1 MKLGDAMEIFMW
13 PAQREAVI
21 EFFNKSTEV
30 PEDVEKAVDEII
42 RNVRNGGDVQV
53 AQYMEKFDGV
63 SIDYREFDVPKARL
77 AEAWDNAPK
86 ELKHALK
93 TAKKRIEAFHKRQRL
108 SGWTMNDPAFG
119 RIEQRV
125 LALSRVAV
133 YVPAGKAPLV
143 STVLMNVIPAQ
154 IAGVKEIILVTPPGP
169 DGWPN
174 PGILA
179 AAHLVGVDRVLRVG
193 GSTAMPALA
202 YGTETIPRVDKVVG
216 PGNIFVTTAKKRLYG
231 RFDIESTAGPSE
243 VLILADET
251 ARLDFIAADMLA
263 QAEHDG
269 NNPAGAVLIGG
280 GKRRAQ
286 ALAKEVARQ
295 CALLPRRDL
304 AESSLDLWGYII
316 SAKTADQALEL
327 ADMKAP
333 EHLEIVARNARR
345 MAGRVR
351 NAGAIFVGPWTPEPV
366 GDYIAGPNHTLPT
379 GGTARFF
386 SPLSVW
392 SFYRTSHTVEA
403 TERALQ
409 NLADDI
415 VTLAEAEQLTAHAE
429 AVKVRTR

>member
-1 MKLGDAMEIFMW
+1 MKIFEW
-13 PAQREAVI
+13 PWQKSEVK
-21 EFFNKSTEV
+21 EFFGVVSETPADIER
-30 PEDVEKAVDEII
+30 AVDQII
-42 RNVRNGGDVQV
+42 DQVRKGGDSAVSKL
-53 AQYMEKFDGV
+53 MKKFDGV
-63 SIDYREFDVPKARL
+63 EIFPGDFNVPKQRL
-77 AEAWDNAPK
+77 AAAWRSAPA

-93 TAKKRIEAFHKRQRL
+93 TAKERIEAFHGCQRL
-108 SGWTMNDPAFG
+108 TGWKIMDPDFG

-125 LALSRVAV
+125 LALQRVAV

-143 STVLMNVIPAQ
+143 STVLMNVIPAKV
-154 IAGVKEIILVTPPGP
+154 AGVKEIILVTPPGP

-193 GSTAMPALA
+193 GSPAMPALA

-251 ARLDFIAADMLA
+251 ARLDWIAADMLA

-280 GKRRAQ
+280 GKRRAE

-295 CALLPRRDL
+295 AAELPRREL
-304 AESSLDLWGYII
+304 AESSLDRWGYII
-316 SAKTADQALEL
+316 SAKTAEQALEL

-333 EHLEIVARNARR
+333 EHLEIVAKNARK
-345 MAGRVR
+345 MAAKVR
-351 NAGAIFVGPWTPEPV
+351 NAGAVFVGPWTPEPV

-403 TERALQ
+403 SRKGLFS
-409 NLADDI
+409 LADDI
-415 VTLAEAEQLTAHAE
+415 TTLAESEQLTAHAK
-429 AVKVRTR
+429 AVKIRTR

>member
-1 MKLGDAMEIFMW
+1 MKIFQW
-13 PAQREAVI
+13 PRQQSEVA
-21 EFFNKSTEV
+21 EFFGQVAET
-30 PEDVEKAVDEII
+30 PADVEKAVDAII
-42 RNVRNGGDVQV
+42 AEVRAGGDAAVSRL
-53 AQYMEKFDGV
+53 MEQFDRV
-63 SIDYREFDVPKARL
+63 SIPAGKFDVPRGKL
-77 AEAWDNAPK
+77 VEAWALAPQN
-86 ELKHALK
+86 LKHALQA
-93 TAKKRIEAFHKRQRL
+93 AKKRIQAFHERQRL
-108 SGWTMNDPAFG
+108 KGWTLNDPAFG

-154 IAGVKEIILVTPPGP
+154 VAGVREIILVTPPGP

-202 YGTETIPRVDKVVG
+202 YGTATIPRVDKVVG

-251 ARLDFIAADMLA
+251 AKLECIAADMLA

-280 GKRRAQ
+280 GKRRAE

-295 CALLPRRDL
+295 CAQLSRSEL
-304 AESSLDLWGYII
+304 AASSLDRWGYII
-316 SAKTADQALEL
+316 AAKTAEQALEL

-333 EHLEIVARNARR
+333 EHLEIVAKNARK
-345 MAGRVR
+345 MAAKVR
-351 NAGAIFVGPWTPEPV
+351 NAGAVFVGPWTPEPV

-403 TERALQ
+403 TRAGFMR
-409 NLADDI
+409 LADDI
-415 VTLAEAEQLTAHAE
+415 TTLAEAEQLTAHAQ
-429 AVKVRTR
+429 AVKIRR

>member
-1 MKLGDAMEIFMW
+1 MKIFEW
-13 PAQREAVI
+13 PRQKSEVT
-21 EFFNKSTEV
+21 EFFGQVAET
-30 PEDVEKAVDEII
+30 PADVEKAVDAII
-42 RNVRNGGDVQV
+42 AEVREGGDKAVSRL
-53 AQYMEKFDGV
+53 MEKFDRV
-63 SIDYREFDVPKARL
+63 SIPAGEFDVPQERL
-77 AEAWDNAPK
+77 AAAWENAPK

-93 TAKKRIEAFHKRQRL
+93 TAKKRIEAFHKKQRL
-108 SGWTMNDPAFG
+108 GGWTMNDPAFG

-125 LALSRVAV
+125 LALGRVAV

-143 STVLMNVIPAQ
+143 STVLMNVIPARV
-154 IAGVKEIILVTPPGP
+154 AGVKEIILVTPPGP

-174 PGILA
+174 AGILA

-193 GSTAMPALA
+193 GSPAMPALA

-243 VLILADET
+243 VLILADDT

-280 GKRRAQ
+280 GKRRAE
-286 ALAKEVARQ
+286 ALATEVARQ
-295 CALLPRRDL
+295 ATELPRREL
-304 AESSLDLWGYII
+304 AESSLEKWGYII
-316 SAKTADQALEL
+316 SAKTTEQSLEL

-333 EHLEIVARNARR
+333 EHLEIVARNARQ
-345 MAGRVR
+345 MAGKVR

-403 TERALQ
+403 TERGFKS
-409 NLADDI
+409 LAGDI
-415 VTLAEAEQLTAHAE
+415 TTLAEAELLTAHAK
-429 AVKVRTR
+429 AVRIRVEK

>member
-1 MKLGDAMEIFMW
+1 MKFFEW
-13 PAQREAVI
+13 PRQKSDVV
-21 EFFNKSTEV
+21 EFFGQVAETPAE
-30 PEDVEKAVDEII
+30 VEKAVDRII
-42 RNVRNGGDVQV
+42 AEVRAGGDAAVSRL
-53 AQYMEKFDGV
+53 MEKFDRV
-63 SIDYREFDVPKARL
+63 SIKPGEFDVPKERL
-77 AEAWDNAPK
+77 ADAWKNAPK

-108 SGWTMNDPAFG
+108 KGWTVNDPAFG

-125 LALSRVAV
+125 LALARVAV

-154 IAGVKEIILVTPPGP
+154 VAGVKEIILVTPPGP

-174 PGILA
+174 AGILA

-193 GSTAMPALA
+193 GSPAMPALA

-243 VLILADET
+243 VLILADDT

-280 GKRRAQ
+280 GKRRAA

-295 CALLPRRDL
+295 AKGLSRREL
-304 AESSLDLWGYII
+304 AESSLDKWGYII
-316 SAKTADQALEL
+316 SAKTAEQALEL

-333 EHLEIVARNARR
+333 EHLEIVAKNARQ
-345 MAGRVR
+345 MAGKVR

-403 TERALQ
+403 TERGLRS
-409 NLADDI
+409 LAGDI
-415 VTLAEAEQLTAHAE
+415 TTLAEAEQLTAHAQ
-429 AVKVRTR
+429 AIKVRVEK

>member
-1 MKLGDAMEIFMW
+1 MKIFEW
-13 PAQREAVI
+13 PRQKSDVT
-21 EFFNKSTEV
+21 EFFGQVAET
-30 PEDVEKAVDEII
+30 PADIEKAVDAII
-42 RNVRNGGDVQV
+42 ADVRKGGDKAVSRL
-53 AQYMEKFDGV
+53 MEKFDRVRIKPG
-63 SIDYREFDVPKARL
+63 EFDVPREKL
-77 AEAWDNAPK
+77 AEAWQAAPK
-86 ELKHALK
+86 GLKHALK
-93 TAKKRIEAFHKRQRL
+93 TAKRRIEAFHKKQRL
-108 SGWTMNDPAFG
+108 SGWVLNDPAFG

-154 IAGVKEIILVTPPGP
+154 VAGVEEIILVTPPGP

-193 GSTAMPALA
+193 GSPAMPALA

-251 ARLDFIAADMLA
+251 ANLEYIAADMLA

-286 ALAKEVARQ
+286 ALAKEVERQ
-295 CALLPRRDL
+295 CALLSRSEL
-304 AESSLDLWGYII
+304 AASSLDRWGYII

-333 EHLEIVARNARR
+333 EHLEIVTKTARQ
-345 MAGRVR
+345 MAGKVR
-351 NAGAIFVGPWTPEPV
+351 HAGAVFVGPWTPEPV

-403 TERALQ
+403 SRSGLLR
-409 NLADDI
+409 LAEDI
-415 VTLAEAEQLTAHAE
+415 VTLAESEQLTAHAQ
-429 AVKVRTR
+429 AVKVRRDR

>member
-1 MKLGDAMEIFMW
+1 MKIFEW
-13 PAQREAVI
+13 PRQKSDVT
-21 EFFNKSTEV
+21 EFFGQVAET
-30 PEDVEKAVDEII
+30 PADIEKAVDAII
-42 RNVRNGGDVQV
+42 ADVRKGGDKAVSRL
-53 AQYMEKFDGV
+53 MEKFDRVRIEPG
-63 SIDYREFDVPKARL
+63 RFDVPKEKL
-77 AEAWDNAPK
+77 AEAWAAAPK
-86 ELKHALK
+86 GLKHALK
-93 TAKKRIEAFHKRQRL
+93 TAKKRIEAFHKKQRL
-108 SGWTMNDPAFG
+108 AGWVMNDPAFG

-154 IAGVKEIILVTPPGP
+154 VAGVEEIILVTPPGP

-193 GSTAMPALA
+193 GSPAMPALA

-251 ARLDFIAADMLA
+251 ANLEYIAADMLA

-280 GKRRAQ
+280 GKRRAA
-286 ALAKEVARQ
+286 ALAKEIARQ
-295 CALLPRRDL
+295 CALLSRSDL
-304 AESSLDLWGYII
+304 AASSLDRWGYII
-316 SAKTADQALEL
+316 SARTAEQALEL

-333 EHLEIVARNARR
+333 EHLEIVTKTARQ
-345 MAGRVR
+345 MAGKVR
-351 NAGAIFVGPWTPEPV
+351 HAGAVFVGPWTPEPV

-403 TERALQ
+403 SRKGLMS
-409 NLADDI
+409 LANDI
-415 VTLAEAEQLTAHAE
+415 VTLAESEQLTAHAQS
-429 AVKVRTR
+429 VKVRTK